1 MADGII
7 ISQITSASPKYQAV
21 FELRDAMLRRPLGM
35 WLKNDNLE
43 RDHIDTIMIAEYN
56 GQVIACLMLQDRGE
70 GVVQLRQMAVAADWQ
85 GKGIGRQLVIAAEQF
100 SSAQGFT
107 TMMMHARKVALGFY
121 SSMWYIV
128 SGDEFTEVGIPH
140 YLMKKNI
147 KHLL

>member
-7 ISQITSASPKYQAV
+7 ISQITSSSPKYQAV

-43 RDHIDTIMIAEYN
+43 RDHIDTIMIAEHN
-56 GQVIACLMLQDRGE
+56 EQVIACLMLQDKGE

-85 GKGIGRQLVIAAEQF
+85 GKGVGRQLVVAAEKLSHERGF
-100 SSAQGFT
+100 S

-121 SSMWYIV
+121 SSMGYAV
-128 SGDEFTEVGIPH
+128 SGNEFMEVGIPH
-140 YLMKKNI
+140 YLMEKSI
-147 KHLL
+147 